1 MIVIHIA
8 GFFLSEHNLKY
19 TQTTIIV
26 PNGGVIERTEGAE
39 GVCNL
44 ITRTTI
50 STNQHPPP

>member
-39 GVCNL
+39 GVCSS
-44 ITRTTI
+44 IEGTI
-50 STNQHPPP
+50 I